1 VSAEGFDIDA
11 IGAEGAE
18 LARYRISTGERVLM
32 GWRRGGG
39 IEVSDRA
46 VEGRSRGYLVDRGF
60 RCFEQLAAFLGDY
73 LAQAG
78 RLDACPM
85 SREGIDAVLAETE
98 SEALAP
104 LLGQGER

>member
-1 VSAEGFDIDA
+1 MSAERFDIDA

-60 RCFEQLAAFLGDY
+60 RCFEQLAAFVDDY
-73 LAQAG
+73 LAQAAQH
-78 RLDACPM
+78 DAPPM
-85 SREGIDAVLAETE
+85 SGESIASLLAESE

-104 LLGQGER
+104 LLGEGA

>member
-1 VSAEGFDIDA
+1 MSAEGFDIEE

-18 LARYRISTGERVLM
+18 LARYRVSGGARVLM
-32 GWRRGGG
+32 GWRRRGG
-39 IEVSDRA
+39 IEVSDQPL
-46 VEGRSRGYLVDRGF
+46 EGRSRGYLVDRGF
-60 RCFEQLAAFLGDY
+60 RCFEQLAAFVNDY
-73 LAQAG
+73 LAEAG

-104 LLGQGER
+104 LLGERER